1 MPQRRKPSI
10 ADVPLAG
17 AEVPQSNPIAEAW
30 RYYQNAQDILATKAG
45 KEGSY
50 YSDPKYVRMAGNTA
64 WNGVLI
70 ALDAVLKI
78 TDNLKRGQRAD
89 IKDYQAA
96 VGKRDNKLSKQLTS
110 AYNLMHKSMGYDG
123 ELNANLVKT
132 AMEEGRK
139 VIEWCQR
146 NYKYTQ

>member
-1 MPQRRKPSI
+1 MPHRRKPPL
-10 ADVPLAG
+10 ADIPPAG
-17 AEVPQSNPIAEAW
+17 AESPQSNPIAEAW
-30 RYYQNAQDILATKAG
+30 RYYQNAQDILADKAG
-45 KEGSY
+45 KEGGY

-96 VGKRDNKLSKQLTS
+96 VGKRDSKLSKYVAS
-110 AYNLMHKSMGYDG
+110 AYNLLHKSMGYDG
-123 ELNANLVKT
+123 ELSATVVKT

-139 VIEWCQR
+139 VIEWCER
-146 NYKYTQ
+146 NYK